1 MNSFKPI
8 RYDRK
13 ARKGWLIRLVI
24 SGVFIALF
32 TIFTLIDSLLDVD
45 TFIIIFAILV
55 AALYVSIPLFVISL
69 LFYIDSSIY
78 LRRLSKNYYE
88 VPEDK
93 KLYDRD
99 LAKLPRT
106 GQVENVYV
114 NDSKIGA
121 LISLICYIAFV
132 IVDIYYVVKW
142 TGLGESN
149 SVFLFVIMM
158 LAHLLLV
165 IFAVVL
171 YKQKDTS
178 QYVDEVDVK
187 AYRKT
192 RISITRTISILVIM
206 SLIFSVGVMFA
217 FTMTDYIYKS
227 RHGHYDK
234 TTDDFKANATMKV
247 ISEDLQ
253 DGKWNDRIT
262 NTEKGENLS
271 PELHFDKVEGAD
283 YYFIY
288 MVDET
293 ANNWVHWVATDV
305 RVEELATGA
314 NKKEYKDNPDF
325 RYIGP
330 YPPEGSGEHEYTI
343 YVYAMRGKPDSD
355 YKPEFDENSLSAD
368 YMYYDYLS
376 ISKRG
381 KPNEYGNVIAYGYIS
396 GTYSR

>member
-69 LFYIDSSIY
+69 LFYIDSSVY

-142 TGLGESN
+142 TGLGESD

-247 ISEDLQ
+247 SSEDLQ

-271 PELHFDKVEGAD
+271 PELHFDKVEGA
-283 YYFIY
+283 
-288 MVDET
+288 
-293 ANNWVHWVATDV
+293 
-305 RVEELATGA
+305 
-314 NKKEYKDNPDF
+314 
-325 RYIGP
+325 
-330 YPPEGSGEHEYTI
+330 
-343 YVYAMRGKPDSD
+343 
-355 YKPEFDENSLSAD
+355 
-368 YMYYDYLS
+368 
-376 ISKRG
+376 
-381 KPNEYGNVIAYGYIS
+381 
-396 GTYSR
+396 

>member
-45 TFIIIFAILV
+45 KFIIIFAIL
-55 AALYVSIPLFVISL
+55 AAASYVSIPLFVISL
-69 LFYIDSSIY
+69 LLYIDSSVY

-142 TGLGESN
+142 TGLGESD

-234 TTDDFKANATMKV
+234 TTDDFKANATMMV
-247 ISEDLQ
+247 SSEDLQ

-305 RVEELATGA
+305 RVEELAAGA
-314 NKKEYKDNPDF
+314 NKKEYNDNPDF

-330 YPPEGSGEHEYTI
+330 YPPEGSGEHVYTI

-355 YKPEFDENSLSAD
+355 YKPEFDETSLSAD